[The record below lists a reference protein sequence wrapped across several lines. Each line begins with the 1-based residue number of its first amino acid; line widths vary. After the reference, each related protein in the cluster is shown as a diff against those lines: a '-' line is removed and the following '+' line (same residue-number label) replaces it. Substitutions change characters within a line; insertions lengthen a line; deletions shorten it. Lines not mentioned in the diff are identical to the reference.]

1 MVLIACI
8 VKMKEV
14 MGLRGEVK
22 EDGVNLGE
30 GALCSTRPLLPLP
43 QRRRPEVRE
52 LRRQRCACLESRDK
66 FARKRRCDCTPT
78 HCCRTSS
85 MLKKTIS
92 MAGILRK
99 ITAHNE

>member
-14 MGLRGEVK
+14 MGSRGEVE

-30 GALCSTRPLLPLP
+30 GALCSTGPLLPLP

-52 LRRQRCACLESRDK
+52 LGRQSYACLESRDK
-66 FARKRRCDCTPT
+66 LARKQRRDCTPT

-85 MLKKTIS
+85 MLTKTIS

-99 ITAHNE
+99 ITARNE